1 MRYLQTEWHKHERD
15 RNSWDIE
22 RDEMKRRIALLEGEA
37 RSGKGLRN
45 ILERQIRMLEIA
57 LRKEREALAR
67 LKNGEVIDTSK
78 DSKEAAKEEI
88 EKLKEAVK
96 GTQNVPSIA

>member
-15 RNSWDIE
+15 RNAWDIE

-45 ILERQIRMLEIA
+45 ILERQIRMLEVA
-57 LRKEREALAR
+57 LRKEREISAKI
-67 LKNGEVIDTSK
+67 KNGEVVDTTK
-78 DSKEAAKEEI
+78 DSRELAKEEI
-88 EKLKEAVK
+88 EKLKESVK
-96 GTQNVPSIA
+96 GISVILRWT